1 MSEKLS
7 SKTVD
12 EKIQSIEKVFKEQEE
27 FIVSALPK
35 DVDELKLRGLL
46 FFLLA
51 CKVGLK
57 SSTILEKS
65 FEMLEKEIDNL
76 SKKLKEI
83 TKERDE
89 LLESIAKEKG
99 KNHDGGDIQ

>member
-46 FFLLA
+46 FFCWRA
-51 CKVGLK
+51 RW
-57 SSTILEKS
+57 
-65 FEMLEKEIDNL
+65 D
-76 SKKLKEI
+76 
-83 TKERDE
+83 
-89 LLESIAKEKG
+89 
-99 KNHDGGDIQ
+99 